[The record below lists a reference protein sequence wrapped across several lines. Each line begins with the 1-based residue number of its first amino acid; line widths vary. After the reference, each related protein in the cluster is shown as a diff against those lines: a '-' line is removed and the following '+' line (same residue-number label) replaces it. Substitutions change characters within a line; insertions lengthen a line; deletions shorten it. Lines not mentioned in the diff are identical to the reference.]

1 MNSFI
6 HLLFLTP
13 FTLAWIQ
20 SLRSA
25 TDSICFIQPLQERQ
39 EFSIEMEV
47 LEGGNKDI
55 DLVVPSII
63 YDRSSEAKGGSGD
76 SPLRARE
83 DLSRGEEESVV
94 FSMIR

>member
-1 MNSFI
+1 
-6 HLLFLTP
+6 
-13 FTLAWIQ
+13 
-20 SLRSA
+20 
-25 TDSICFIQPLQERQ
+25 
-39 EFSIEMEV
+39 MEV